1 MGKNHFTEE
10 QQIEL
15 SKNLYIQKVSTTTI
29 TYTKEFKQRFE
40 EEYRTGKLPTQILM
54 DMGIDP
60 RILGKR
66 RKDSLVQR
74 MKLYEA
80 RPEGCEDT
88 RQHNSGRP
96 STKELTDAEKIKR
109 LEQKIEYLK
118 QENEFIKKNIQMDRE
133 AYWEYK
139 RKRPSSS
146 NSSKK

>member
-10 QQIEL
+10 QQLAL
-15 SKNLYIQKVSTTTI
+15 SKNPYIQKVSATTI
-29 TYTKEFKQRFE
+29 TYTKEFRERFE
-40 EEYRTGKLPTQILM
+40 EEYRAGKTPSQILI
-54 DMGIDP
+54 DIGIDP
-60 RILGKR
+60 RVLGEKR
-66 RKDSLVQR
+66 KSSLVQR
-74 MKLYEA
+74 MKLYGL

-88 RQHNSGRP
+88 RRNNSGRP
-96 STKELTDAEKIKR
+96 STKELTDAEKIKL

-139 RKRPSSS
+139 RKHPSGS